1 MSLSRTT
8 LWKLR
13 VMCLPSFTY
22 HCLISLDRRPQKL
35 LDVYVRPGL
44 DGKRVTGEIEIQ
56 QNGLRYQSPVR
67 SDHRIDIL
75 FSNIRHLFYQPC
87 DNELMVIMH
96 ISLKNP
102 IMIGK
107 KKAKDIQFYREA
119 SDVQFDETANRKR
132 KYKYGDEDELEAEQD
147 ERRRRAQLNKEFKS
161 FSEKV
166 SEAVS

>member
-1 MSLSRTT
+1 
-8 LWKLR
+8 
-13 VMCLPSFTY
+13 
-22 HCLISLDRRPQKL
+22 
-35 LDVYVRPGL
+35 
-44 DGKRVTGEIEIQ
+44 
-56 QNGLRYQSPVR
+56 
-67 SDHRIDIL
+67 
-75 FSNIRHLFYQPC
+75 
-87 DNELMVIMH
+87 MVIMH